1 VADEKQLV
9 RKLVFTGHISVP
21 ERKALPGG
29 TAKASLIRSVVGEAL
44 RSGRRALGDM
54 RVVGWMSEESIR
66 FPHNFKGW
74 ELTPLEPMLLQLY
87 ALWRNVEINWQNYPK
102 AKLEALDRHVRE
114 ELGTIPAKKRQVIT
128 SHDAFGYYGKAY
140 GVTFLAPEGIS
151 TDSEPSA
158 KTIAELI
165 RQIRREGIKALFL
178 ENISAPRL
186 VEELARE
193 TGAVP
198 GPPLYSDALSPPN
211 GPAPTYIQM
220 IEYNTAVLKQGML
233 KN

>member
-1 VADEKQLV
+1 VTVDAVADEKQLV

-102 AKLEALDRHVRE
+102 AKLEALDLAQGLRPPRRRHHLADATLFQL
-114 ELGTIPAKKRQVIT
+114 LGKSA
-128 SHDAFGYYGKAY
+128 
-140 GVTFLAPEGIS
+140 LAPLS
-151 TDSEPSA
+151 H
-158 KTIAELI
+158 
-165 RQIRREGIKALFL
+165 
-178 ENISAPRL
+178 
-186 VEELARE
+186 VLA
-193 TGAVP
+193 AVV
-198 GPPLYSDALSPPN
+198 GEDLL
-211 GPAPTYIQM
+211 GR
-220 IEYNTAVLKQGML
+220 AVR
-233 KN
+233 